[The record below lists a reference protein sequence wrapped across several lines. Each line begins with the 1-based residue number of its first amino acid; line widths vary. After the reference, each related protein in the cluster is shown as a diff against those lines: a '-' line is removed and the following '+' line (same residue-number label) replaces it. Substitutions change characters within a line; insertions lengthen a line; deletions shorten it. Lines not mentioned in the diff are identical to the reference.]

1 MATRLRGIGRGDTAL
16 YVAFLAPLVAFLLI
30 TNLIPLAYST
40 YLAFTDWQLADRG
53 ASASWVGLEN
63 FRNVLGDEVFRDS
76 FVLSLGYASVSTA
89 VQVVLGTLVAYM
101 IVGESW
107 ALRIARALIIVPM
120 FIPGVVVGTIW
131 RIMLHPEAGLV
142 NWALGLVGLSGLPW
156 FTAPHTALWSVIMVD
171 VWYSTPFVIV
181 LVVAGIAS
189 VPSEPIKAAMVDGA
203 SRWQVFRHVLLPML
217 APVIAIAVLFR
228 FLLSFFVL
236 DHIYTTT
243 GGGPGFSTNL
253 MSFHLYQQGLAFF
266 NLPYTA
272 AASWLM
278 IAFALVVILVL
289 YAVRRTI
296 ERRAGI

>member
-1 MATRLRGIGRGDTAL
+1 M
-16 YVAFLAPLVAFLLI
+16 YVLFLGPLVAFLLI
-30 TNLIPLAYST
+30 TNLIPLGYST
-40 YLAFTDWQLADRG
+40 YLALTDWQLADSG

-63 FRNVLGDEVFRDS
+63 FKRVLGDDVFRDA
-76 FVLSLGYASVSTA
+76 FVLSLEYASVCTA

-101 IVGESW
+101 IVGDSW
-107 ALRIARALIIVPM
+107 PLRIARALIIVPM

-131 RIMLHPEAGLV
+131 RIMLHPEAGIV
-142 NWALGLVGLSGLPW
+142 NWALGLVGLPGLAW
-156 FTAPHTALWSVIMVD
+156 FTSPDTALWSVILVD
-171 VWYSTPFVIV
+171 VWYFTPFVIV

-189 VPSEPIKAAMVDGA
+189 VPAEPIKAAMVDGA
-203 SRWQVFRHVLLPML
+203 SRWQVFRHVLLPLL
-217 APVIAIAVLFR
+217 APVITIAILFR

-243 GGGPGFSTNL
+243 SGGPGFATNL
-253 MSFHLYQQGLAFF
+253 MSFHLYKQGLSFF

-289 YAVRRTI
+289 YGIRRTI